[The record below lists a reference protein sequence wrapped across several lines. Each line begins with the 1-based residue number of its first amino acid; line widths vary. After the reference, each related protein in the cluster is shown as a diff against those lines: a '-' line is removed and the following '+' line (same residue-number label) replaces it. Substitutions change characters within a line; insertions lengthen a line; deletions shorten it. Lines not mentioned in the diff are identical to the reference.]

1 VSLAPFLILTR
12 WECISVLYVAY
23 IKMATNEAP
32 ISYARTRATT
42 ILLRSSDAKYEASN
56 GGYSYSLVTPLIA
69 NPDELITVELVN
81 AALPNSFYNIE
92 TGRNSF
98 GVTETVSGTTASRA
112 VTVSPGNYDVNTLR
126 VALLAALTGGQPTYS
141 LTFNTVTGRYSFSV
155 SGASAVSFD
164 MSGPMRRSLGFSQT
178 SHNFVGT
185 PLTLQSDHVCDLS
198 SNNHS
203 LLVQA
208 SFLSS
213 SFITSKDMRSTG
225 IIAVI
230 PINAQNFNFILFQP
244 QEEFT
249 VLVRNNLIDTFMLN
263 VTNQDG
269 RQIDFNGVEWE
280 ISLRFRFEKDPE
292 FEQSFLNSLSLTRR
306 LIRLQGEYLRQHME
320 RSNHRQA
327 ARLQDVA
334 QGKGRIRQ
342 KVQELEQA
350 T

>member
-1 VSLAPFLILTR
+1 
-12 WECISVLYVAY
+12 
-23 IKMATNEAP
+23 MTNVDAP
-32 ISYARTRATT
+32 IHYARTRATT
-42 ILLRSSDAKYEASN
+42 ILLRSSDGTYDAST
-56 GGYSYSLVTPLIA
+56 GGYTYSLVAPLVA

-81 AALPNSFYNIE
+81 AAIPNSFYNVE
-92 TGRNSF
+92 VGRSSF
-98 GVTETVSGTTASRA
+98 DVTETVGGTAASRTI
-112 VTVSPGNYDVNTLR
+112 TVAQGNFDVNTLR
-126 VALLAALTGGQPTYS
+126 SELLTRLNTGTPVYTVVFNRVSGRY
-141 LTFNTVTGRYSFSV
+141 TFTVTG
-155 SGASAVSFD
+155 AVAVTFD
-164 MSGPMRRSLGFSQT
+164 MTGPMRRSLGFSQT
-178 SHNFVGT
+178 AHSFAGS

-292 FEQSFLNSLSLTRR
+292 FEQQSLSLTRR
-306 LIRLQGEYLRQHME
+306 LIKLQGQHLRNTME
-320 RSNHRQA
+320 RLKLDR
-327 ARLQDVA
+327 ARASSEVD
-334 QGKGRIRQ
+334 KRRK
-342 KVQELEQA
+342 KVQKRAAVLREGA
-350 T
+350 